1 MQTARRR
8 SCRIGRSPCRIGR
21 SPCRIGFTL
30 VEMLV
35 VIAIIA
41 ILAGLLTPA
50 IMTAMRKAREA
61 HTANLIHQVELGAQA
76 FMNDYGDYPPSTWAQ
91 FDEIFEYDADGNGT
105 YVPAD
110 DWVFAPF
117 VEGVGGGPPDLD
129 PTTLDQFGSPI
140 GVTVYNE
147 GIEVLTACLVTRTGG
162 PYLEPEARVLGNT
175 DGDYDTGF
183 NPALPAPIRNHV
195 ATATNWYFSPV
206 SPNDPVF
213 EIVDWW
219 GNPLVYFRN
228 DEYAAHDGWQDALT
242 PGVPGD
248 DYYENP
254 AVDPP
259 AGGVLPEWARY
270 VSADGVEVMC
280 YARNW
285 LHHYDSVNTLW
296 VQNVTGNY
304 PKLNDF
310 QAYSWGDDELPGCRQ
325 AFDAAGNPLG
335 DNNGNLYGD
344 TDEPGEWPGWNGD
357 SGNLTNWQE

>member
-8 SCRIGRSPCRIGR
+8 SCRIGRSPCRV
-21 SPCRIGFTL
+21 GFTL

-41 ILAGLLTPA
+41 ILAALLTPA

-91 FDEIFEYDADGNGT
+91 FDEIFEYDADGDGT
-105 YVPAD
+105 YNPAVD
-110 DWVFAPF
+110 EVFFPF
-117 VEGVGGGPPDLD
+117 VEGDPAWPGPPDL
-129 PTTLDQFGSPI
+129 
-140 GVTVYNE
+140 VTNPSTVNE

-175 DGDYDTGF
+175 DGDTDAGDD
-183 NPALPAPIRNHV
+183 V
-195 ATATNWYFSPV
+195 ANATNWYFSPV
-206 SPNDPVF
+206 SLNDPVF

-228 DEYAAHDGWQDALT
+228 DEYAAHDGWQDAGT

-270 VSADGVEVMC
+270 VSVDGVDVMC
-280 YARNW
+280 YARGW

-296 VQNVTGNY
+296 VQNMTGNY

-310 QAYSWGDDELPGCRQ
+310 QAYSWGDDELPGCWQ